1 VELGPLRPVRRGRV
15 KTLHTAYRV
24 TDLADIVAHRPGR
37 LPDPAGAVAGHRDW
51 ISADDFAQVDGQS
64 R

>member
-1 VELGPLRPVRRGRV
+1 V